1 MEKFY
6 VKCVEIWTLSQS
18 GKNKKWKQLPKV
30 PEAHVYGWVHTPG
43 NDLVITCLP
52 IVTRPPNRCFSP
64 LSFLSFL
71 SWPLLT
77 SNVFNVRSSYVKG
90 RYGKFVCEMSGNLN
104 FASRQGKTE
113 NGNNC
118 WKGPKHKCMAG
129 FTPGRDQVIIGL
141 PKLTRSP
148 NRCFS
153 PLLSFPSFLY

>member
-1 MEKFY
+1 MKGRLGNILCEMCGNLNF
-6 VKCVEIWTLSQS
+6 VSRQENT
-18 GKNKKWKQLPKV
+18 KKWKQLPKV

-43 NDLVITCLP
+43 KDLVIICLP
-52 IVTRPPNRCFSP
+52 KLTRSPNRCFSP

-77 SNVFNVRSSYVKG
+77 SNVFNVGSSYVKG

-118 WKGPKHKCMAG
+118 
-129 FTPGRDQVIIGL
+129 
-141 PKLTRSP
+141 
-148 NRCFS
+148 
-153 PLLSFPSFLY
+153 

>member
-1 MEKFY
+1 MKGRHGNFLCQICGNLNFISRREK
-6 VKCVEIWTLSQS
+6 
-18 GKNKKWKQLPKV
+18 GKNENNCQKCLKHKCT
-30 PEAHVYGWVHTPG
+30 YGWVHTPG
-43 NDLVITCLP
+43 NDLVITYLP

-77 SNVFNVRSSYVKG
+77 SNVFNVGSSYVKG

-118 WKGPKHKCMAG
+118 
-129 FTPGRDQVIIGL
+129 
-141 PKLTRSP
+141 
-148 NRCFS
+148 
-153 PLLSFPSFLY
+153 